1 MYSINQEL
9 FTSPYRESQSTSRLG
24 ILLVDTFGD
33 YCQRYWFLEDGYFTN
48 QYPGNRDLINF
59 GIMFSLIFYI
69 GSIYFL
75 LKEKNV
81 ILKKIG
87 VTGYIGIL
95 VLIINSMNLFP
106 FLGKNFNPSK
116 GDPIKTHYFSF
127 LLAFTF
133 IYLFI
138 KFFKRKK
145 QIYSLLLLL
154 VMIFFSF
161 KLINP
166 PSLEAIKDE
175 QTILNKVHLLSPCF
189 LGDPLNSLINYSH
202 SWCSEE
208 ELLESICYR
217 EYDENLLPVK
227 ENDYFIFP
235 KDEVYGTKN
244 LVSDNNVVTIA
255 NYFECLNYVE
265 GGYIPQS
272 VESYFSDY
280 KARTPFVFNFI
291 FLISI
296 FSISYI
302 QFIKKYFKHETL

>member
-1 MYSINQEL
+1 M
-9 FTSPYRESQSTSRLG
+9 F
-24 ILLVDTFGD
+24 
-33 YCQRYWFLEDGYFTN
+33 
-48 QYPGNRDLINF
+48 
-59 GIMFSLIFYI
+59 FSLIFYI

-145 QIYSLLLLL
+145 QIYSLLFLL

-175 QTILNKVHLLSPCF
+175 QTILNKVH
-189 LGDPLNSLINYSH
+189 
-202 SWCSEE
+202 
-208 ELLESICYR
+208 
-217 EYDENLLPVK
+217 
-227 ENDYFIFP
+227 
-235 KDEVYGTKN
+235 
-244 LVSDNNVVTIA
+244 
-255 NYFECLNYVE
+255 
-265 GGYIPQS
+265 
-272 VESYFSDY
+272 
-280 KARTPFVFNFI
+280 
-291 FLISI
+291 
-296 FSISYI
+296 
-302 QFIKKYFKHETL
+302 